1 MVPLGGQTSFQEI
14 ATKTGLSELNIRRV
28 LRHAI
33 TLRVLQEPE
42 PGTVAHTNVSKA
54 ITDSSLNDWLKTASR
69 DLWPAATKT
78 LDAMIKWPNSQEID
92 ETAFSLAH
100 GTGMS
105 VYDFFQAHPDR
116 ALSFVGSLKALTSS
130 PEHDVCHVINN
141 YDWRSL
147 GRAQVVDVGGSR
159 GNVAIQLAKNFPEL
173 KVLVQ
178 DREEVIQGADRP
190 ACFFQPTSA
199 SLLLLK
205 YLPCLRPPNRP
216 TPLLRYGVFSVVKC
230 APNTSW

>member
-1 MVPLGGQTSFQEI
+1 MIPSESATRIVRLASTISDAVAKLDETLQSRGLPTPSFNEDAPTSLPEEALAMQSVILDATSELHDLLLSPMALLLNKTAQNNMVPLQFISHLGIAEMVPLGGQTLFQEI

-33 TLRVLQEPE
+33 TLRVFQEPE

-69 DLWPAATKT
+69 DLWPAATK
-78 LDAMIKWPNSQEID
+78 EIN

-100 GTGMS
+100 STGMS

-130 PEHDVCHVINN
+130 PEYDVRHVIDN
-141 YDWRSL
+141 YDWTSS
-147 GRAQVVDVGGSR
+147 SR
-159 GNVAIQLAKNFPEL
+159 
-173 KVLVQ
+173 
-178 DREEVIQGADRP
+178 
-190 ACFFQPTSA
+190 
-199 SLLLLK
+199 
-205 YLPCLRPPNRP
+205 
-216 TPLLRYGVFSVVKC
+216 
-230 APNTSW
+230 